1 MESQKLFGKWDYSE
15 IKVFNKIF
23 YNQRLMMYVSK
34 TISQLLSIKHKS
46 WYLTLQEDGNKR
58 NLEKFNAQLLK
69 D

>member
-34 TISQLLSIKHKS
+34 TISQLHNTKLKS
-46 WYLTLQEDGNKR
+46 WFLILLEDGNKR
-58 NLEKFNAQLLK
+58 NLEKFNAQ
-69 D
+69 